1 MFSTPA
7 WNTIRTYIVCIYF
20 PPSIEYGQLYLIS
33 NRHYTPRQPL
43 TCVWVSPRVKC
54 LSRKRRMYTNLQST
68 MEFELF
74 ELSSPPVTP
83 KRRYAENRRKRNIE
97 RNYEAAKE
105 FLQNFPES
113 SPDIPRNGYEIKLLN
128 EESPSRSSRWEP
140 CTVLHMSNGIY
151 TVSCEGKILNVA
163 SHFIRGIFDTG
174 RKVCVEFSGKT
185 HDATVLGLVDENTP
199 GMEET
204 KERLKRDN
212 CSTSPG
218 VLVEYDDTSI
228 EIIPWDTVDKRMLK
242 RRRIIV

>member
-1 MFSTPA
+1 MKRFMHSELQ
-7 WNTIRTYIVCIYF
+7 
-20 PPSIEYGQLYLIS
+20 SIIDELIS
-33 NRHYTPRQPL
+33 PNI
-43 TCVWVSPRVKC
+43 
-54 LSRKRRMYTNLQST
+54 MD
-68 MEFELF
+68 FELF

-97 RNYEAAKE
+97 RNYEAATEYLKT
-105 FLQNFPES
+105 LTPES
-113 SPDIPRNGYEIKLLN
+113 PPGIPRNGYEIKLLN
-128 EESPSRSSRWEP
+128 EDSPSRSSHWEP
-140 CTVLHMSNGIY
+140 CTVLHMSAGVY
-151 TVSCEGKILNVA
+151 TVSCKGKILSVS

-174 RKVCVEFSGKT
+174 RQVCVEFSGKL
-185 HDATVLGLVDENTP
+185 HDATVLGLVDDNTP

-204 KERLKRDN
+204 KKRLKRDN